1 MAELVRAGGGVVWR
15 MSPDRS
21 AVVEVLLVHRPRH
34 DDWSFPKGKVE
45 AGDVDDEATARREV
59 LEETGYECALGR
71 ELTSTAYIDSRG
83 RPKRVRYWEMR
94 VIDGAFLPNAEVDEV
109 VWLPIGPA
117 GERLSY
123 PHDRIVL
130 EDFAD
135 FAAGAA

>member
-15 MSPDRS
+15 MSEDRP

-45 AGDVDDEATARREV
+45 PGDVDDEATARREV

-71 ELTSTAYIDSRG
+71 ELASTAYIDSRG
-83 RPKRVRYWEMR
+83 RPKQVRYWEMR
-94 VIDGAFLPNAEVDEV
+94 VVDGAFLPNAEVDEV
-109 VWLPIGPA
+109 VWLTLGPA
-117 GERLSY
+117 SERLSY
-123 PHDRIVL
+123 PHDRAVL
-130 EDFAD
+130 DDFAD